1 VSSTRRPLITSPRDG
16 ELRARRLSRLID
28 ELSDEQ
34 VPLHFDG
41 PAGHALLDELDY
53 ARRPPTHEGLSPR
66 FGALIVPHELD
77 ADGLGFPALLD
88 PAADTDVDVLRR
100 LADGRTSFVARHAN
114 GVALVCFD
122 RTVEHE
128 STAVHVAT
136 TAGITLVQ
144 RLPTGWVR
152 VFAPHAVITWDGIRW
167 WAKPIAGHLTATIAR
182 RHPELAPAVLGGLS
196 QLCVHWL
203 SAGRVGAILVWQ
215 TSHDAPPLHH
225 VGLGASTTL
234 PPLDLT
240 QPAHFAAILNV
251 LAQTDR
257 AAVVTAAGRLDQI
270 GVALRSSS
278 AAVEQVPPYRG
289 TRHTSAL
296 RFSYDEPSTLVFVVS
311 SSGPVSVL
319 QGGAVISVAANT
331 PPTDRELRPGV

>member
-1 VSSTRRPLITSPRDG
+1 MTQRRNPRDG

-28 ELSDEQ
+28 ELSDER
-34 VPLHFDG
+34 VPLQFDG
-41 PAGHALLDELDY
+41 TAGQALLDELDY

-66 FGALIVPHELD
+66 FGALIVPHELT
-77 ADGLGFPALLD
+77 ARSLGFPAVID
-88 PAADTDVDVLRR
+88 AAADTDVDVLRR
-100 LADGRTSFVARHAN
+100 LADGRTSFVARHADR
-114 GVALVCFD
+114 VALVCFD
-122 RTVEHE
+122 RTIEHE
-128 STAVHVAT
+128 STAVHVAA
-136 TAGITLVQ
+136 TAGITVVQ

-152 VFAPHAVITWDGIRW
+152 IFAPHGVITWDGIRW
-167 WAKPIAGHLTATIAR
+167 WAKPIAGHLTATIQQ
-182 RHPELAPAVLGGLS
+182 RHPGLDPAVLDGLS

-215 TSHDAPPLHH
+215 TAPDAPPLHH

-257 AAVVTAAGRLDQI
+257 AAVVTAEGRLDQI
-270 GVALRSSS
+270 GVALRSSPE
-278 AAVEQVPPYRG
+278 AVEHVATYRG

-319 QGGAVISVAANT
+319 RGGTVISVAANT
-331 PPTDRELRPGV
+331 APTARVLQPGT